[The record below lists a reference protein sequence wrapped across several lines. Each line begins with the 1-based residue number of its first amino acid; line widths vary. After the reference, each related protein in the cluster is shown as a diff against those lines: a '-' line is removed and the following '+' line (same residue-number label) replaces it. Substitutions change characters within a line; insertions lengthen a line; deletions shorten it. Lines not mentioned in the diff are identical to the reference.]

1 MAIKFETNIPVKL
14 VFPWGDFREVSSHY
28 GQQYAYTVEQAG
40 QRDKL
45 FATAG
50 LHHKLQEAGVRAG
63 SEFTITKIEI
73 EGNRK
78 DWRIE
83 GEEAPAPVAVVQQH
97 GAQPNSKPATN
108 GNGTTPKNGHAE
120 SPGFQDLKQ
129 AMQHCLNAAYGVG
142 CVKGWRWTCPSPP
155 RTCAPWA
162 SPSFWSAAERASC
175 PRKPLR
181 ACRSDHVGRQG
192 RPDGALSLAGKGAGP
207 PRGWPAPSG
216 PE

>member
-14 VFPWGDFREVSSHY
+14 LFPYGDFREVSSHY
-28 GQQYAYTVEQAG
+28 GQQFAYTVEAQG

-45 FATAG
+45 FATPG

-83 GEEAPAPVAVVQQH
+83 GEEAPAPVAAVQQQ
-97 GAQPNSKPATN
+97 AQTTGKAGNN
-108 GNGTTPKNGHAE
+108 GNGTMPKNGYAPE

-129 AMQHCLNAAYGVG
+129 AMQHCLNAAYGVCEG
-142 CVKGWRWTCPSPP
+142 LEVDLPFTTEDVRALGITLFLECSRKGILPQETEGLP
-155 RTCAPWA
+155 
-162 SPSFWSAAERASC
+162 F
-175 PRKPLR
+175 
-181 ACRSDHVGRQG
+181 
-192 RPDGALSLAGKGAGP
+192 
-207 PRGWPAPSG
+207 
-216 PE
+216 

>member
-14 VFPWGDFREVSSHY
+14 TFPWGDHKEVTSHY
-28 GQQYAYTVEQAG
+28 GQQFAYSVEHSG

-83 GEEAPAPVAVVQQH
+83 GEEAPAPDAAAPQ
-97 GAQPNSKPATN
+97 GAQQQTQATGKAGSN
-108 GNGTTPKNGHAE
+108 GHTQKNGHGQE

-129 AMQHCLNAAYGVG
+129 AMQHCLNAAYGVCEG
-142 CVKGWRWTCPSPP
+142 LEVDLPFTTEDVRALGITLFLECSRKGILPQETEGLP
-155 RTCAPWA
+155 
-162 SPSFWSAAERASC
+162 F
-175 PRKPLR
+175 
-181 ACRSDHVGRQG
+181 
-192 RPDGALSLAGKGAGP
+192 
-207 PRGWPAPSG
+207 
-216 PE
+216 